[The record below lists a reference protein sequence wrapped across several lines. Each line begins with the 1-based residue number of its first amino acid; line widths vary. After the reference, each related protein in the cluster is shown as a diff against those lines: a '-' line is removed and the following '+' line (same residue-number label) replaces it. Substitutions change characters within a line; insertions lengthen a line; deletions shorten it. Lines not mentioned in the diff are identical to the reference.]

1 MGPCTGK
8 RPKKPTGL
16 MKASRHCVRPAG
28 HCGGM
33 AGRLGE
39 VLALNRRMPMARKAG
54 INSSMQAKGPH

>member
-1 MGPCTGK
+1 MGPSTGK
-8 RPKKPTGL
+8 GPKRPTGL
-16 MKASRHCVRPAG
+16 MKAARHCARPAG

-54 INSSMQAKGPH
+54 INSRVQAKGLH